1 MKQALRTKMREKR
14 KTLSRVLYAE
24 KSEAVRTRLEQLP
37 LFKEANRMLI
47 YVSNGEEVDTHALIQ
62 NALKQGRKV
71 FVPKIQE
78 GGMVLCPLQDWT
90 ILKPGKFGIL
100 EPCLPLRWAK
110 PQHMDL
116 IIVPG
121 VVFDPRGHRI
131 GYGKGFYDKL
141 LKETKGKKVGLAFHE
156 QVIEAVPSEAHDVA
170 LDLIITDQTLIY
182 P

>member
-14 KTLSRVLYAE
+14 KALSRVLYAE
-24 KSEAVRTRLEQLP
+24 KSEAVRARLEQLP

-47 YVSNGEEVDTHALIQ
+47 YVSTNEEVDTHVLIQ
-62 NALKQGRKV
+62 SALKQGRKV

-78 GGMVLCPLQDWT
+78 GAMALCPLQNWDT
-90 ILKPGKFGIL
+90 LKPGKFGIL
-100 EPCLPLRWAK
+100 EPCMPLRAAK
-110 PQHMDL
+110 PRHMDL

-121 VVFDPRGHRI
+121 VAFDSRGHRI

-141 LKETKGKKVGLAFHE
+141 LKETKGEKVGLAFHE
-156 QVIEAVPSEAHDVA
+156 QLIEAVPSEAHDVA
-170 LDLIITDQTLIY
+170 LDLIVTDQTLIY